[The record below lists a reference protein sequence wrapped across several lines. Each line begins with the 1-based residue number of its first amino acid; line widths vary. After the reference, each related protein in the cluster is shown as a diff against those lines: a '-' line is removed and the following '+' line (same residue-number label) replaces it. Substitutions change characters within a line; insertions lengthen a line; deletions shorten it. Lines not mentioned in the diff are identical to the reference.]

1 MSRPGVTQADIEQA
15 ATALQSRGKN
25 PTVDSVREFLGTGSK
40 STITRHLRAWK
51 QRIKLM
57 EKSVD
62 SHETGS
68 QKKSSIDTTQPT
80 IKFEKQNNVSSIS
93 SPQNDQQQL
102 TIIIQKNQHLEKKML
117 AQQGKFQHL
126 EKMIHQKNVANQIQ
140 EQRIYNLLN
149 QLREAQSLIQKLKK
163 EIALLQQHHQDLIS
177 K

>member
-57 EKSVD
+57 KKSVD
-62 SHETGS
+62 SHETDS
-68 QKKSSIDTTQPT
+68 QKKPSIDTIQPT
-80 IKFEKQNNVSSIS
+80 IKFEKQN
-93 SPQNDQQQL
+93 DQQQL
-102 TIIIQKNQHLEKKML
+102 TIVIQKYQHLEKQML
-117 AQQGKFQHL
+117 AQQEKFQHL

-149 QLREAQSLIQKLKK
+149 QLREAQLLIQKLKK
-163 EIALLQQHHQDLIS
+163 ELVLLQQHQDLIS